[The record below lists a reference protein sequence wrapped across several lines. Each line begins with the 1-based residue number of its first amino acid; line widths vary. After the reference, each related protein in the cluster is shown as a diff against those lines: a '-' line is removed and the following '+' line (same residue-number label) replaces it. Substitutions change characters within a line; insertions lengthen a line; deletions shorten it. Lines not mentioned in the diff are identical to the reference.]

1 MTLSFPINDLLK
13 SVPEA
18 MDLDGLSGDVLID
31 ALSKFLGKLADGAAI
46 RVADGVVTLDFG
58 ELPSADLMEAQ
69 RLYLKAATCAGK
81 GEFPKATS
89 LYRRILELD
98 PSRQDARRELAMVLL
113 ETGKPDDAVDTL
125 LDVLKTNPRDPQAL
139 VILGNHYFRQ
149 DGQRDTALKLIR
161 RAIEVAP
168 DDATA
173 HNSLGLLL
181 MEEKRTDLAIAEF
194 NEAIRLDPKLANSY
208 YGRSIIE
215 MGSSDWTAARDT
227 LQTMFERGNLGDSRL
242 LRMIQAARDNY
253 LKATHH
259 IADERAS
266 ESFKASQ
273 DLKARA
279 ENVSGFPIITVEKP
293 LAGTL
298 CALTKAAWNYGRDQ
312 HVIELQERLP
322 ADTVKHHVIAHES
335 WHLILAGQAR
345 AAGNNRFFITTDERI
360 SAAVSSMRPEIQ
372 RIARKGGYE
381 EAKLTEMVARVA
393 QDGLSLLFNGPL
405 DILIEKRIAAVEELR
420 EVQFCSLVLQARNA
434 AAMGLKPE
442 NRAVIPA
449 ALIRLNDV
457 INGASALFLDRLT
470 LGATDFSAL
479 YAASPTFKL
488 ARQVEALAFEH
499 DGLPGSEYDLV
510 DHVAGLLGLR
520 DWYQWRLDP
529 GVFVPQPASGPPPNG
544 GVTNPTGLK
553 ARAAD
558 TVPLLLDALQ
568 RFDAMEDARILDLI
582 HEIGTLAETGISYS
596 DDSKLHRLKSIPGET
611 FTGLRLMCLL
621 YAGIRRALPA
631 ESETGMDLNDEF
643 ATALDLYHAG
653 RRD

>member
-1 MTLSFPINDLLK
+1 MTLSFPIDDLRK

-18 MDLDGLSGDVLID
+18 AGLDGLSGAPLID
-31 ALSKFLGKLADGAAI
+31 ALRKVLGKLADGAAI
-46 RVADGVVTLDFG
+46 TLADGMVTLDFG
-58 ELPSADLMEAQ
+58 EVPTANVMEAQ

-89 LYRRILELD
+89 LYHRVLELD

-125 LDVLKTNPRDPQAL
+125 LDVLKTDPRDPRAL
-139 VILGNHYFRQ
+139 VILGNHYARQ

-161 RAIEVAP
+161 RACEVAP

-173 HNSLGLLL
+173 HNSLGYLLF
-181 MEEKRTDLAIAEF
+181 EEKLTDQAVAEF
-194 NEAIRLDPKLANSY
+194 NEASRLDPKLANAY
-208 YGRSIIE
+208 YGRALVEI
-215 MGSSDWTAARDT
+215 GATRWTAARDS
-227 LQTMFERGNLGDSRL
+227 LQAMFEHGNFGDSRL
-242 LRMIQAARDNY
+242 RRMLQAARENWV
-253 LKATHH
+253 KVIHH
-259 IADERAS
+259 IANDRAS
-266 ESFKASQ
+266 ESLKASQ
-273 DLKARA
+273 DLKAQA
-279 ENVSGFPIITVEKP
+279 ESVSGFPVVTTEKP

-298 CALTKAAWNYGRDQ
+298 CALTKAAWNHGRDH

-322 ADTVKHHVIAHES
+322 AEMVKHHVIAHES

-345 AAGNNRFFITTDERI
+345 AAGSNRFFITTDERI
-360 SAAVSSMRPEIQ
+360 ATAVGNMRQEIQ

-381 EAKLTEMVARVA
+381 ETKLTEMVARVA

-420 EVQFCSLVLQARNA
+420 EAQFCSLVLQAHNA

-457 INGASALFLDRLT
+457 MNGAMAIFIDRLT
-470 LGATDFSAL
+470 RGATDFTAL
-479 YAASPTFKL
+479 YAATPTLKL
-488 ARQVEALAFEH
+488 ARQVEALAYQH
-499 DGLPGSEYDLV
+499 DGPPGSEYDLV
-510 DHVAGLLGLR
+510 DQVAGLLGLR
-520 DWYQWRLDP
+520 DWYQWRPDP
-529 GVFVPQPASGPPPNG
+529 GAFTSQPASGPPPNG
-544 GVTNPTGLK
+544 GVTNPAGLK
-553 ARAAD
+553 ARFDDAI
-558 TVPLLLDALQ
+558 PLLLDALR